1 MVKGA
6 FVKNHEDIEELKNEL
21 KKTRQKLMDQFY
33 IDYLSSLPNLYKLR
47 SDIESKEDFTLILL
61 NIDNFK
67 ILNDFYGFIIG
78 DFILES
84 MANKLKDFFNN
95 IPVYRL
101 SSDEFAIVLD
111 EKLDFYDLKKYLE
124 KLSCVISHLE
134 FKYAN
139 IDIFVDSTLSSSSS
153 SSNENIFSKVNMAL
167 KYAKEEGL
175 KIWIYE
181 DNMNVADEYESNLQY
196 AIKIRKALSSSG
208 LTPYFQPIIEN
219 TTGKIVKYEA
229 LSRLIDGDGVV
240 HSPDN
245 FIPVAKKIKAYDQV
259 TKEVINKTFEIFD
272 ENDLEFSINLSFE
285 DIINQ
290 DIYKFIIDKL
300 KKSNMGSRVTFELL
314 ESEKVKDFNQVVKFF
329 NEVKRFGVKVA
340 IDDFGS
346 GFSNFS
352 YMTKLSPDYI
362 KIDGSLITSL
372 DVDRNSQIVVE
383 TIVSFSKKLGIKTI
397 AEYVHSST
405 VLSAVKSMG
414 IDYSQG
420 FYIDKP
426 NPQI

>member
-1 MVKGA
+1 
-6 FVKNHEDIEELKNEL
+6 
-21 KKTRQKLMDQFY
+21 
-33 IDYLSSLPNLYKLR
+33 
-47 SDIESKEDFTLILL
+47 
-61 NIDNFK
+61 
-67 ILNDFYGFIIG
+67 
-78 DFILES
+78 
-84 MANKLKDFFNN
+84 
-95 IPVYRL
+95 
-101 SSDEFAIVLD
+101 
-111 EKLDFYDLKKYLE
+111 
-124 KLSCVISHLE
+124 
-134 FKYAN
+134 
-139 IDIFVDSTLSSSSS
+139 
-153 SSNENIFSKVNMAL
+153 MAL

-219 TTGKIVKYEA
+219 ATGKIVKYEA

-245 FIPVAKKIKAYDQV
+245 FIPVSKKIKAYDQV

-300 KKSNMGSRVTFELL
+300 KNSNMGSRVTFELL

-362 KIDGSLITSL
+362 KIDGSLIKSL
-372 DVDRNSQIVVE
+372 DIDRNSQIVVE